1 MKNLVIGDK
10 FRIGKSLPMWGVE
23 GFTPGVD
30 GGLYYTAVNIHK
42 GNYETFTH
50 KELESLGDKL
60 NIFRLE
66 EEVIADQLGYI
77 PIDLTEEDKERLS
90 LNIDSRQRSKP
101 SALDVQVGGSH
112 YPKEG
117 IQPIEYILAN
127 KLGFIEGCVVK
138 YITRFREKNGAEDLE
153 KIKHYIDLLIELEYK
168 NK

>member
-1 MKNLVIGDK
+1 MVNEISMKNLVIGDM
-10 FRIGKSLPMWGVE
+10 FRIGKHLPIWGVE

-30 GGLYYTAVNIHK
+30 GGIYYTAVNIHK
-42 GNYETFTH
+42 RNYETFTH
-50 KELESLGDKL
+50 KELESFGDTL
-60 NIFRLE
+60 NVFRLE
-66 EEVIADQLGYI
+66 TEVI
-77 PIDLTEEDKERLS
+77 EEA
-90 LNIDSRQRSKP
+90 KP

-168 NK
+168 TK